1 MKSSMI
7 FRNNG
12 MLWTRLSKKLSQ
24 PSAVTSKPINLLLLV
39 LTKRTKEVMMRR
51 RLALGGSKIT
61 MKTQL
66 VSSLSFPKSNLRKR
80 RVARTR
86 RKNRALARIKSSMPG
101 VRMRSLLSERLN
113 LTGELI
119 D

>member
-1 MKSSMI
+1 MKSSAI

-12 MLWTRLSKKLSQ
+12 MLWTRLSKKLSK

-39 LTKRTKEVMMRR
+39 LMKRTKEVMMRR
-51 RLALGGSKIT
+51 RLALGDSKIT

-66 VSSLSFPKSNLRKR
+66 VSSLSFPRSNLRKR

-86 RKNRALARIKSSMPG
+86 RKNRVLARLRSSMPR
-101 VRMRSLLSERLN
+101 VRMLSLLSERLN
-113 LTGELI
+113 LTGDLI